1 MATRLGARALHME
14 QLIGSLE
21 PGKRADLILVDI
33 ARAHNAPRFRREQE
47 GVYAQLVYAAHANDV
62 TDVMVNGQ
70 WVMRDGQLTTLD
82 EKALLVRA
90 EDYARRIDQFLIAR
104 EHSVLSKLIA
114 IGGAREGES
123 FEVQA
128 KARLADP
135 AAVLAA
141 LCWPDLEILYE
152 RHYREYDTYF
162 SWTDPDQGQLRYRE
176 DEFLDADGGVSN
188 VRYRLT
194 LLGPAREGRFESDV
208 VLSRSRFLAPAT
220 HSLRFY
226 REYFK
231 PAREVFIQK
240 DRRRWRVLFRGTEFY
255 LNLDRVEQPDLG
267 YFIEAKSRT
276 WSRRDAEHKAELA
289 RELIACLG
297 AAPAD
302 AVAEDYVQIAVF
314 PILSP
319 VTNA

>member
-1 MATRLGARALHME
+1 M
-14 QLIGSLE
+14 
-21 PGKRADLILVDI
+21 
-33 ARAHNAPRFRREQE
+33 
-47 GVYAQLVYAAHANDV
+47 
-62 TDVMVNGQ
+62 
-70 WVMRDGQLTTLD
+70 
-82 EKALLVRA
+82 
-90 EDYARRIDQFLIAR
+90 
-104 EHSVLSKLIA
+104 
-114 IGGAREGES
+114 
-123 FEVQA
+123 QA

-141 LCWPDLEILYE
+141 LCWPDIEILYE
-152 RHYREYDTYF
+152 RHYREFDTYF
-162 SWTDPDQGQLRYRE
+162 SWADPDQGQLRYRE
-176 DEFLDADGGVSN
+176 DEFLDADGEVSN

-208 VLSRSRFLAPAT
+208 LLSRSRFLAPAT

-231 PAREVFIQK
+231 PARERFIQK

-302 AVAEDYVQIAVF
+302 AVAEDYVQIAAERIVHRLREVASTSSCRRQ
-314 PILSP
+314 PWRSWTYASSGSTCTRHP
-319 VTNA
+319 PRRSSWWMCRSSSS

>member
-1 MATRLGARALHME
+1 
-14 QLIGSLE
+14 
-21 PGKRADLILVDI
+21 
-33 ARAHNAPRFRREQE
+33 
-47 GVYAQLVYAAHANDV
+47 
-62 TDVMVNGQ
+62 
-70 WVMRDGQLTTLD
+70 MRDGQLTTLD
-82 EKALLVRA
+82 EEALLVRA
-90 EDYARRIDQFLIAR
+90 EEYARRIDQFLIER
-104 EHSVLSKLIA
+104 EHSVLSKLVA

-231 PAREVFIQK
+231 PARERLHPERSPALARPVPRHRVLPEPRLASSSPTWATSSRPRAAPGAAAMRSTRPSWRASSSPAWA
-240 DRRRWRVLFRGTEFY
+240 RRRRTRWRRIMCRLR
-255 LNLDRVEQPDLG
+255 EQ
-267 YFIEAKSRT
+267 
-276 WSRRDAEHKAELA
+276 
-289 RELIACLG
+289 
-297 AAPAD
+297 
-302 AVAEDYVQIAVF
+302 VAHRMPWRFLLCALQ
-314 PILSP
+314 
-319 VTNA
+319 